1 MTVETHPIHA
11 NTRDSLL
18 DAAEALFV
26 EHGLEGASLRAI
38 THRAAANLAAVNYHF
53 GSKEGL
59 VRAVFQRRL
68 SPIQTERLRL
78 LQEEEAQDG
87 GTVEGILRAFIAPA
101 LHVKAAWS
109 AERTDVSKLVG
120 RVFHEPNDEVRT
132 FLMSEFAPLVHRFV
146 AALGRLLPDL
156 SQDEILWR
164 FHFGVGAMSQTL
176 SCGHLLEEYS
186 EGRCSLANTDEVVDR
201 LVRFAAAGF
210 RSPAPA
216 PGPSARS

>member
-1 MTVETHPIHA
+1 MTFETHPIHS

-18 DAAEALFV
+18 DSAEALFV
-26 EHGLEGASLRAI
+26 AHGLEGASLRAI

-68 SPIQTERLRL
+68 GPIQEERLRL
-78 LQEEEAQDG
+78 LSEEEARDG

-101 LHVKAAWS
+101 MHVKAAWN
-109 AERTDVSKLVG
+109 AESPDVAKLIG
-120 RVFHEPNDEVRT
+120 RAFHEPNEEVRN
-132 FLMSEFAPLVHRFV
+132 FLMSEFAPLLHRFA

-156 SQDEILWR
+156 PTEEILWR

-186 EGRCSLANTDEVVDR
+186 EGRCSLANTEEVVDR

-210 RSPAPA
+210 RAPA
-216 PGPSARS
+216 ADSELSARS